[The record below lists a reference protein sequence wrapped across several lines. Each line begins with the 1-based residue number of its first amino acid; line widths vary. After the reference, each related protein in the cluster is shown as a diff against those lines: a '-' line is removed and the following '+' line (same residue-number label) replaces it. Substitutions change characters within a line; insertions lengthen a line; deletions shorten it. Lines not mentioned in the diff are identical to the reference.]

1 MVDEPTPQEQV
12 SDVSVG
18 MRSVVLLTDDR
29 WPTHPGVCCWR
40 ASVHSA
46 FTGHGLDVHEVAWSP
61 LPPPVDDAADA
72 SAPAARTPS
81 VPGVVLRW
89 IWRAI
94 RAIGY
99 GIFRLVR
106 RLARPFVRRLR
117 ALAKGLLA
125 RSGLRRAPGPVERA
139 PISRATPEVRPD
151 PRLTGLADARLV
163 IAESPDAAIA
173 AVHSGV
179 PKPAVWLLA
188 VPVERAAAGEP
199 VPWAAELRQATPL
212 IGGLLADSL
221 DAAGI
226 LERVASPVRTVVF
239 PPLASDRQCETCAGV
254 EPEVLVSASPEPA
267 GSVESSE
274 PSRSSEFPETVPEHL
289 ALWRSL
295 LAERAAGQVTRR
307 DYSYAVARLLGEGGP
322 WNEPSGEPWGSAKPA
337 SSWDEPEPAPDWSS
351 EAQHA
356 GVQALLGLVPSGEPL
371 SESPIRARV
380 FGFDMRFMTD
390 LAGLLDDQPDLDVVI
405 DEWRSAGAKNDGITE
420 NLARSA
426 QVLVADWV
434 RPNAIWLSETKRPDQ
449 RLIIRLHRFEI
460 DTEYPRQVQLDAV
473 DTVVYIAPHMGRR
486 IQNELGWPAEK
497 LLYVPNYLPAQRLDR
512 PKLPGARFTLG
523 MVGII
528 PGLKRFD
535 LALDLLAA
543 VRKEDPRFSLLIRS
557 QMGWA
562 HKPSWEKPR
571 ERHALQRAM
580 ERIEKDP
587 LLRGAVVFDG
597 FSRDIAA
604 WYRKVGHILSLSD
617 VEGSHTSL
625 SEGMISGAVPVVRG
639 WEGAAEA
646 YGEQRLC
653 ESLDDAVKLV
663 LQDAD
668 SETWQRRSA
677 EAKQDAYER
686 FDPDGV
692 VAAWSDLLHGDF
704 DRARTRFARY
714 TL

>member
-1 MVDEPTPQEQV
+1 
-12 SDVSVG
+12 
-18 MRSVVLLTDDR
+18 
-29 WPTHPGVCCWR
+29 
-40 ASVHSA
+40 
-46 FTGHGLDVHEVAWSP
+46 
-61 LPPPVDDAADA
+61 VDDAGDT

-81 VPGVVLRW
+81 IPGVVLRW

-99 GIFRLVR
+99 GVFRLLR

-117 ALAKGLLA
+117 ALAKRVLA
-125 RSGLRRAPGPVERA
+125 KSGLRRAPGPVERM
-139 PISRATPEVRPD
+139 PVSRTTPEARPD
-151 PRLTGLADARLV
+151 PRLTELADARLV

-199 VPWAAELRQATPL
+199 VPWAADLRQATPL

-226 LERVASPVRTVVF
+226 LERVVAGQVRTVVF
-239 PPLASDRQCETCAGV
+239 PPLAGDRQCETCKGDQPEAV
-254 EPEVLVSASPEPA
+254 SEPVAAPEQEAAAQSSTFDESAESGDSPE
-267 GSVESSE
+267 
-274 PSRSSEFPETVPEHL
+274 SSEFPETVPEHL
-289 ALWRSL
+289 EFWRDL
-295 LAERAAGQVTRR
+295 LAEQAAGELAPR
-307 DYSYAVARLLGEGGP
+307 DYSYAAARLLGEAGP
-322 WNEPSGEPWGSAKPA
+322 WNEPARERWGSAKPTTF
-337 SSWDEPEPAPDWSS
+337 WDEAEPEPAPDWSS
-351 EAQHA
+351 EAQRA
-356 GVQALLGLVPSGEPL
+356 GVSTLLGLVPSGEPV
-371 SESPIRARV
+371 SDSPIRARV
-380 FGFDMRFMTD
+380 FGFDMRFMYD
-390 LAGLLDDQPDLDVVI
+390 LAELLDDRPDLDVMI
-405 DEWRSAGAKNDGITE
+405 DEWRSAGARNDGITE

-449 RLIIRLHRFEI
+449 RLVVRLHRFEI
-460 DTEYPRQVQLDAV
+460 DSDYPRRVQLDAV
-473 DTVVYIAPHMGRR
+473 DAVVYIAPHMGLR

-497 LLYVPNYLPAQRLDR
+497 LFYVPNYVPAQRLDR
-512 PKLPGARFTLG
+512 PKYPGAQFTLG

-543 VRKEDPRFSLLIRS
+543 VRREDPRFSLLIRS

-562 HKPSWEKPR
+562 HKPSWEKPD
-571 ERHALQRAM
+571 ERHQLQRAM

-597 FSRDIAA
+597 FSRDMGA

-617 VEGSHTSL
+617 VEGSHTSV
-625 SEGMISGAVPVVRG
+625 SEGMLSGAVPVVRG

-646 YGEQRLC
+646 YGQQRLC
-653 ESLDDAVKLV
+653 DTLDDAVKLV

-668 SETWQRRSA
+668 AETWQRRSA

-692 VAAWSDLLHGDF
+692 VEAWSDLLHGEYDQ
-704 DRARTRFARY
+704 ARERFARY
-714 TL
+714 ML

>member
-1 MVDEPTPQEQV
+1 MD
-12 SDVSVG
+12 G
-18 MRSVVLLTDDR
+18 
-29 WPTHPGVCCWR
+29 G
-40 ASVHSA
+40 
-46 FTGHGLDVHEVAWSP
+46 
-61 LPPPVDDAADA
+61 DA

-81 VPGVVLRW
+81 IPGVVLRW

-99 GIFRLVR
+99 GVFRLIR
-106 RLARPFVRRLR
+106 RLVRPFVRRLR
-117 ALAKGLLA
+117 SLAKKVLV
-125 RSGLRRAPGPVERA
+125 RSGLRRATGPVSRA
-139 PISRATPEVRPD
+139 PVSRTTLEVKPD

-179 PKPAVWLLA
+179 PKAAVWLLA

-199 VPWAAELRQATPL
+199 VPWAADLRQATPL

-226 LERVASPVRTVVF
+226 LERVVAGQVRTVVF
-239 PPLASDRQCETCAGV
+239 PPLARDRQCETCTGV
-254 EPEVLVSASPEPA
+254 EPEARVSRPA
-267 GSVESSE
+267 QPSESSARGE
-274 PSRSSEFPETVPEHL
+274 PGESSGSFEFPETVPDHL
-289 ALWRSL
+289 ALWRTL
-295 LAERAAGQVTRR
+295 LAEQAAGQGTRR
-307 DYSYAVARLLGEGGP
+307 KYSYAAARLLGEAGP
-322 WNEPSGEPWGSAKPA
+322 
-337 SSWDEPEPAPDWSS
+337 WDEPVRERWGSGATALGWDEPAPDWSAD
-351 EAQHA
+351 AQHA
-356 GVQALLGLVPSGEPL
+356 GVQTLLGLVPSGEPL
-371 SESPIRARV
+371 SASPIRARV
-380 FGFDMRFMTD
+380 FGFDMRFMND
-390 LAGLLDDQPDLDVVI
+390 LAGLLDDQPDLDVMI
-405 DEWRSAGAKNDGITE
+405 DEWRSAGARNDGITE

-460 DTEYPRQVQLDAV
+460 DTDYPRRVQLDAV
-473 DTVVYIAPHMGRR
+473 DAVVYIAPHMGLR
-486 IQNELGWPAEK
+486 IQNELGWPASK
-497 LLYVPNYLPAQRLDR
+497 LIYIPNYVAAQRLDR
-512 PKLPGARFTLG
+512 PKHAGARFTLG

-562 HKPSWEKPR
+562 HKPSWEKPE
-571 ERHALQRAM
+571 ERHELQRAM

-587 LLRGAVVFDG
+587 LLRGAVIFDG
-597 FSRDIAA
+597 FSRDMGA
-604 WYRKVGHILSLSD
+604 WYRKAGHILSLSD
-617 VEGSHTSL
+617 VEGSHTSV
-625 SEGMISGAVPVVRG
+625 SEGMLSGAVPVVRG

-646 YGEQRLC
+646 YGRQRLC
-653 ESLDDAVKLV
+653 DSLDDAVKLV

-668 SETWQRRSA
+668 ADTWQRRSA
-677 EAKQDAYER
+677 EAKQDAYAR

-692 VAAWSDLLHGDF
+692 VSAWSDLLHGDY
-704 DRARTRFARY
+704 DQARGRFARY
-714 TL
+714 EL